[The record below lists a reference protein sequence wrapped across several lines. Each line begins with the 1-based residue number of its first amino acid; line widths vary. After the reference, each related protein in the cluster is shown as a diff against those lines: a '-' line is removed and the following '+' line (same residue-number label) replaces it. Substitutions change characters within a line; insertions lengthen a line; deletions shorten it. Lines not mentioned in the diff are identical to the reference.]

1 MRCHKSNCILLGNA
15 GLRLALALP
24 LHPRRSLLQRR
35 LGQKV
40 HYRARNRA
48 LEFDVTSI
56 EYPSAAGLG
65 GVVLQMPMP
74 GHIVKVRQF
83 VVIKRPSYRV
93 MRGRVDVIAVVLIR
107 VSRNYAD
114 DHLGLDR
121 RGAISILLDDIIF
134 TLLELVHLANVVVDV
149 QNLIPDR
156 VLWCVD
162 VLDANRPAALVAL
175 PALPWDLFHH
185 GLVLGKRFLILW
197 AQLEHIERTGAVG
210 C

>member
-93 MRGRVDVIAVVLIR
+93 MRGRVDVIAVVL
-107 VSRNYAD
+107 
-114 DHLGLDR
+114 
-121 RGAISILLDDIIF
+121 
-134 TLLELVHLANVVVDV
+134 
-149 QNLIPDR
+149 
-156 VLWCVD
+156 VLNGMEAKEYDSMTCGMRLTVPRLND
-162 VLDANRPAALVAL
+162 M
-175 PALPWDLFHH
+175 
-185 GLVLGKRFLILW
+185 
-197 AQLEHIERTGAVG
+197 HI
-210 C
+210 CSHD